1 MDWCGGGGSGDC
13 LKDERPA
20 LGWRAL
26 GGQVLG
32 GKAGL
37 GQARVDPI
45 NRVRGSEVRLGMERW
60 GTAGETRCAGVA
72 RRDQVGH
79 GLAGLGRASQG
90 EV

>member
-1 MDWCGGGGSGDC
+1 MRGLPWGGEPWAGKSWD
-13 LKDERPA
+13 
-20 LGWRAL
+20 
-26 GGQVLG
+26 

-45 NRVRGSEVRLGMERW
+45 NRVRGGEVGLGMGRW